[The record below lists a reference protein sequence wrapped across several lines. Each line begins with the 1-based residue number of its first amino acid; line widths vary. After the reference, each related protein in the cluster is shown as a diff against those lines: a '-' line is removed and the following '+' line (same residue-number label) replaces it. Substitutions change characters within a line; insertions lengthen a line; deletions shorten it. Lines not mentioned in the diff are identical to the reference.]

1 MTVRSQNLQGHL
13 VLAALTLSLAA
24 CISDDRSDLEQKVN
38 EILARKSTRVE
49 KLPEI
54 KPYERYLYQSG
65 KQNLRD
71 PFEPF
76 VEETP
81 QEKVAALDN
90 AQQQALYDEVYN
102 RNKEELE
109 QFELDSLRMVG
120 TIEKDDEIWAI
131 IKDPQGLIYRVRAGN
146 YMGKNSGKI
155 VAIYEDHVEL
165 REIVKDAQGVWR
177 ERTATLALQEE

>member
-1 MTVRSQNLQGHL
+1 MTSRSQALQGHL
-13 VLAALTLSLAA
+13 VVAALTLSLAA
-24 CISDDRSDLEQKVN
+24 CVSNDMSDLQSRVD
-38 EILARKSTRVE
+38 EIMSRKSTRVE

-65 KQNLRD
+65 KQHRRD

-76 VEETP
+76 VEAAP
-81 QEKVAALDN
+81 QEQVAKLDN

-120 TIEKDDEIWAI
+120 TIEKEDEIWAI
-131 IKDPQGLIYRVRAGN
+131 IKDPQGLIYRVKSGN

-155 VAIYEDHVEL
+155 VAIFEDHIEL
-165 REIVKDAQGVWR
+165 REIIKDAQGVWR
-177 ERTATLALQEE
+177 EREASLALQEE